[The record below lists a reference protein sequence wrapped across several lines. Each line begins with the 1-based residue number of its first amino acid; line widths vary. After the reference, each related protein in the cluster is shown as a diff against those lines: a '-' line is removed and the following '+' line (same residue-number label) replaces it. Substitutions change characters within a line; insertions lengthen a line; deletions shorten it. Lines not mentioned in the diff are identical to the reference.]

1 MEKIKVEYLG
11 GESRFSNRAANF
23 MLVNAEIDGEEV
35 EIYAE
40 YVYPDI
46 SEEEKEDYDY
56 IAHEWDGFDECKADF
71 LEEARQ
77 YGLSEDDFD
86 FVDWRS

>member
-1 MEKIKVEYLG
+1 MGKIKVEYRG
-11 GESRFSNRAANF
+11 GVSRYSSRAANY

-40 YVYPDI
+40 YVYPELTED
-46 SEEEKEDYDY
+46 EKEDYDY

-71 LEEARQ
+71 LEEAKK
-77 YGLSEDDFD
+77 YGFSESSFD
-86 FVDWRS
+86 FVDWRN